1 MQARVLCML
10 LLLCGGVFPLIVQ
23 GQGAYDDDDV
33 NMYDDYELFSAGY
46 DTPYD
51 YEDDEGNY
59 VDYPGGDEEYGD
71 YFFDDMD
78 DEYYEDCRLGE
89 DGKPV
94 FNGTKPC
101 DVKVEGADKVLK
113 DLPGGIDGVYEVTT
127 CENGRPMY
135 SRKTKKAGEE
145 RVIWYSSEFGDWDLT
160 NGSVPSNE
168 YIIIYGGSRE
178 SWENR
183 PQLVESGWSLS
194 TANLKDYNG
203 DEDYTAIDL
212 TMVCA
217 DGSKTDIKVEDRYGK
232 KPMLL
237 TEEEADAQYRTVYT
251 RAARKRSSAEVNL
264 GMVTLFVMIGLGIV
278 FGLPFMVARNRRMR
292 KRPGGA
298 AVEGPL
304 SGIAQMLDITRKRDH
319 TN

>member
-1 MQARVLCML
+1 MKARVLCMP
-10 LLLCGGVFPLIVQ
+10 LLLCGGLFPLIVQ
-23 GQGAYDDDDV
+23 GQGAYDDYFGIM
-33 NMYDDYELFSAGY
+33 NHYL
-46 DTPYD
+46 
-51 YEDDEGNY
+51 DDE
-59 VDYPGGDEEYGD
+59 
-71 YFFDDMD
+71 FS
-78 DEYYEDCRLGE
+78 EDCRLGE

-94 FNGTKPC
+94 FSGTKPC

-135 SRKTKKAGEE
+135 SRKTMKAGEE
-145 RVIWYSSEFGDWDLT
+145 RVIWYSSEFGNWDLT
-160 NGSVPSNE
+160 NGSVPSIE
-168 YIIIYGGSRE
+168 YILIYGGSRE

-237 TEEEADAQYRTVYT
+237 TEEEADAQYRTVYA
-251 RAARKRSSAEVNL
+251 RAARKWSSAEVNL
-264 GMVTLFVMIGLGIV
+264 VSLLFSALH
-278 FGLPFMVARNRRMR
+278 NW
-292 KRPGGA
+292 
-298 AVEGPL
+298 
-304 SGIAQMLDITRKRDH
+304 
-319 TN
+319 